1 MLSSIQDSVI
11 PMVLGLSCTIND
23 WSSLNLFKMLLAF
36 VIRQGKELWG
46 IVVCL
51 LQLGETAQTEDL
63 MSPSAQSDRFLSDTT
78 SRLGSFQLPCS

>member
-1 MLSSIQDSVI
+1 MLSSNQDSVI
-11 PMVLGLSCTIND
+11 PMILGRCCVTND

-46 IVVCL
+46 IIVCL
-51 LQLGETAQTEDL
+51 LQLVETVRTKDL

-78 SRLGSFQLPCS
+78 SHLGSFQLTYS